1 MFFFVFCV
9 GMNVVSMVEEYII
22 CVSVNI
28 FVYVWLN
35 REQRISNIYKLVKLV
50 KVGYK
55 KELQINN

>member
-9 GMNVVSMVEEYII
+9 GMNVVSMVEEYIV

-35 REQRISNIYKLVKLV
+35 RE
-50 KVGYK
+50 
-55 KELQINN
+55 